1 MKIQILLLLPLLI
14 FSCKSNTS
22 GPATG
27 GVEFSS
33 IESFVLS
40 NQNGILDV
48 EVQSMRAEAIEI
60 LEHRQKETDSTAI
73 SLIERD
79 MYVFDGVLISSNM
92 IKGDSI
98 AGEWLDF
105 KKDLTYEYGKF
116 DKVNGSGR
124 YFFDF
129 NGNTLLMLNDNP
141 AIKPHEYETKRVS
154 DELILIGKQIYRDN
168 NIQTKLSKVA
178 TRPVAPPATSK

>member
-1 MKIQILLLLPLLI
+1 MKIQILIVLPLLI
-14 FSCKSNTS
+14 FSCKSNTN
-22 GPATG
+22 GPGTVG
-27 GVEFSS
+27 DDYTP
-33 IESFVLS
+33 IETFVLL

-48 EVQSMRAEAIEI
+48 EVEIMRDEAIKI

-79 MYVFDGVLISSNM
+79 IYIFDGVLISSNM
-92 IKGDSI
+92 IKGDSL

-105 KKDLTYEYGKF
+105 KKDLTYDYGKF

-124 YFFDF
+124 YFFDS
-129 NGNTLLMLNDNP
+129 NGNTLLLINDNP

-154 DELILIGKQIYRDN
+154 DVLILIGKQIYRDN
-168 NIQTKLSKVA
+168 NIQTKLSRVA
-178 TRPVAPPATSK
+178 TKPVAQTGTNN